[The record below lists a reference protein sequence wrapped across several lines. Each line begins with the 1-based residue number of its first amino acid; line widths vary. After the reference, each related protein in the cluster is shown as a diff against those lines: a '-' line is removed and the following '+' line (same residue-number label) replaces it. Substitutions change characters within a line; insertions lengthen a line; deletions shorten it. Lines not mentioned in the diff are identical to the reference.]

1 MIGFNME
8 NTHYITAAE
17 ADDRL
22 CPMAKQQQ
30 NAEWEY
36 YCDGPKCMAWR
47 WQQTVIRE
55 NNSVKMTPEGLVRTI
70 STTHGYCG
78 MVRT

>member
-1 MIGFNME
+1 MN
-8 NTHYITAAE
+8 NDSPHYVTPEE
-17 ADDRL
+17 ADEKL

-47 WQQTVIRE
+47 WRHMRYE
-55 NNSVKMTPEGLVRTI
+55 NEKDPETGAWPAI
-70 STTHGYCG
+70 YSKTHGYCG
-78 MVRT
+78 MVRS

>member
-1 MIGFNME
+1 MQNP
-8 NTHYITAAE
+8 HYITAAE

-47 WQQTVIRE
+47 WRPAGHQDLMRGYVLPLPLVPE
-55 NNSVKMTPEGLVRTI
+55 EPMTY
-70 STTHGYCG
+70 GYCG
-78 MVRT
+78 MVRS

>member
-1 MIGFNME
+1 MTDNP
-8 NTHYITAAE
+8 HYMTPEE
-17 ADDRL
+17 AHHKDCAQTPSYRT
-22 CPMAKQQQ
+22 CS
-30 NAEWEY
+30 
-36 YCDGPKCMAWR
+36 GPQCMAWR